1 MRIVNGTLLSEPLLD
16 VNVAAQAHRGM
27 LGIAVVPLHP
37 HQPTSSKHENVVNS
51 HNSTTSAYVFL
62 YYTEAATKDGDDI
75 TEGKQPLGNR
85 LYRYE
90 MINNKLVNP
99 KLLLDLLATP
109 GAIGNGGR
117 IAIGPDNNVYVT
129 IGDVGINGHNIKA
142 QNILNGA
149 EPDGTSGI
157 LRINQNGKVANP
169 GILGNKFPLNMYYAY
184 GMWNS
189 FGIDFDPVTGK
200 LWDTEN
206 GLLFGDE
213 INLVEPGF
221 NSGYNKIDGIWLRG
235 YSTDQTG
242 RHVAPLH
249 PYNLVDF
256 GSKGKY
262 LIPKFT
268 WFRSVGPTA
277 IKFLN
282 SDKLGRYYQDDMFVG
297 DIINGNIYHFKLNK
311 QRTTLVLPPG
321 QLVDKV
327 VNSSDALQGTIFGKG
342 FGRITDIKVG
352 LKDDNG
358 IDDYLYVL
366 TFHKTQGTIFR
377 SV

>member
-37 HQPTSSKHENVVNS
+37 HRPTSSKHENVVNS

-85 LYRYE
+85 LYRY

-129 IGDVGINGHNIKA
+129 IGDVGINGHNTKA

-221 NSGYNKIDGIWLRG
+221 NSGYNKIDGTWLRG
-235 YSTDQTG
+235 YSTDQTE

-311 QRTTLVLPPG
+311 E
-321 QLVDKV
+321 
-327 VNSSDALQGTIFGKG
+327 NNISSSSWSAC
-342 FGRITDIKVG
+342 R
-352 LKDDNG
+352 
-358 IDDYLYVL
+358 
-366 TFHKTQGTIFR
+366 
-377 SV
+377 